1 MCGNETHYGKDCLYV
16 SSWKASLNAE
26 NKSETSTAAME
37 LERLNNEMKST
48 KLPTLDLEDFL
59 ENFLS
64 EKLL

>member
-1 MCGNETHYGKDCLYV
+1 MCGDHTHNGKDCLYV